1 MRAATLSQDILGQGR
16 TAFAPA
22 SQPLM
27 EGPISP
33 LPCLGAK
40 GVCLCVV
47 VAWEEEPSP
56 LVYFLSQVSQDAAC
70 PGTGAAQI
78 PGLHGRA
85 LPLPL
90 PNCPVPG
97 LERLLVPH
105 YPCPA
110 LPHFQFAV

>member
-1 MRAATLSQDILGQGR
+1 MRAATLSQDILGQGWP
-16 TAFAPA
+16 TFAPA

-27 EGPISP
+27 EGPIST
-33 LPCLGAK
+33 LPCLGAREL
-40 GVCLCVV
+40 CLCVV
-47 VAWEEEPSP
+47 VAWEEEPGP
-56 LVYFLSQVSQDAAC
+56 LVYFLSQVSQDAAW

-78 PGLHGRA
+78 PGLHSRA

-90 PNCPVPG
+90 PICPVPG
-97 LERLLVPH
+97 LDWMLVPH